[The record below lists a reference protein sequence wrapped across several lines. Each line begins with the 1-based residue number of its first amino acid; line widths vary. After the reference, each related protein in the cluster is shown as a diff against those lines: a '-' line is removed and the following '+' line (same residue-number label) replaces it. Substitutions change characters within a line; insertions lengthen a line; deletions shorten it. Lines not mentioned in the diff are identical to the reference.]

1 MAEDP
6 GKVELLREAL
16 GDIRTTEK
24 RMFGGTCFML
34 RGHMLCGTVKA
45 GAIFRVGKAQDAAA
59 LALPGVRPMNFTGKE
74 MSGFVEVDEETL
86 AEDTTVAA
94 LMRLALDF
102 NNSMPPK

>member
-6 GKVELLREAL
+6 GKVEQLREAL
-16 GDIRTTEK
+16 GEIRTTEK

-59 LALPGVRPMNFTGKE
+59 LTLPGVRPMNFTGKE
-74 MSGFVEVDEETL
+74 MAGFVEVGEETL
-86 AEDTTVAA
+86 ADDATIGA
-94 LMRLALDF
+94 LVRLALAF
-102 NNSMPPK
+102 NNSLPPK

>member
-6 GKVELLREAL
+6 GKIELLREAL
-16 GDIRTTEK
+16 GEVRTTEK

-45 GAIFRVGKAQDAAA
+45 GAIFRVGKGHDAAA

-74 MSGFVEVDEETL
+74 MSGFVEVDEMTL
-86 AEDTTVAA
+86 AEEATVGA
-94 LMRLALDF
+94 LMALALDF
-102 NNSMPPK
+102 NKSLPPK